1 MLKLDLGAGNTKH
14 AGFTSVDLY
23 DPEADIC
30 ADICHLPFDYDSV
43 DQIVCYQV
51 VEHVPYWQSQSVF
64 EEMYRVLKP
73 GATAIVETV
82 DFDYVARAI
91 LKDGLEEKWI
101 WNVYGQYYR
110 PWDKDR
116 YPDWENNAAS
126 IHRNAWNE
134 RRIREICEPLG
145 FEVVLQ
151 TMDEKHP
158 NYKYEEN
165 LSVRLTKTVARLQG

>member
-1 MLKLDLGAGNTKH
+1 MKLNLGSGNNH
-14 AGFTSVDLY
+14 IPGFISVDLY
-23 DPEADIC
+23 DEEAHVKADIT
-30 ADICHLPFDYDSV
+30 DLPYEDASV
-43 DQIVCYQV
+43 EQIVCYQV
-51 VEHVPYWQSQSVF
+51 IEHVPYQLSEKIFQ
-64 EEMYRVLKP
+64 EMHRVLEP
-73 GATAIVETV
+73 GGLAIVETV
-82 DFDYVARAI
+82 DFDYVATSI
-91 LKDGLEEKWI
+91 LVEGLLDKWI

-134 RRIREICEPLG
+134 KRIRDICEPLG
-145 FEVVLQ
+145 FEVTLQ

-165 LSVRLTKTVARLQG
+165 LSVRLVKNG